1 MLPQALHE
9 LILAHETLLWWLAGA
24 SLFLFIGT
32 LFLVPILVVRLPS
45 DYFTHPKRHPLP
57 WGHHHSFIRAILL
70 FGKNI
75 LGSLFLVTGFLMLF
89 LPGQGLLT
97 MVMGI
102 VLLDL
107 PVKYRLQRW
116 LISRGPI
123 LRAINWLRRR
133 AGRPLLRVD
142 KSRHRPSSDPP

>member
-1 MLPQALHE
+1 MLPQALHD

-24 SLFLFIGT
+24 SLLLFIGT
-32 LFLVPILVVRLPS
+32 LFLVPILVVRLPT
-45 DYFTHPKRHPLP
+45 DYFTHTKRQPLP
-57 WGHHHSFIRAILL
+57 WRHHHPFIRAILL
-70 FGKNI
+70 AGKNI
-75 LGSLFLVTGFLMLF
+75 LGALFLLSGLLMLF

-107 PVKYRLQRW
+107 PVKYHLQRW

-133 AGRPLLRVD
+133 AGSPLLLVD
-142 KSRHRPSSDPP
+142 KSRHRPSSDPS

>member
-24 SLFLFIGT
+24 SLFLFIAT
-32 LFLVPILVVRLPS
+32 LFLVPILVVRLPT
-45 DYFTHPKRHPLP
+45 DYFTHTKRHPLP
-57 WGHHHSFIRAILL
+57 WRHHHPFIRAILL
-70 FGKNI
+70 AGKNI
-75 LGSLFLVTGFLMLF
+75 LGSLFLLTGLLMLF

-133 AGRPLLRVD
+133 AGRPLLLVD
-142 KSRHRPSSDPP
+142 KGRHRPSSDPS